1 MAAAKAWGRVGGRRP
16 TLNADQVQA
25 VTLMSVQDKTG
36 TEIARIIGTSRQ
48 TIYRHLSSEQTLGLS
63 RRYKTILGG

>member
-1 MAAAKAWGRVGGRRP
+1 
-16 TLNADQVQA
+16 